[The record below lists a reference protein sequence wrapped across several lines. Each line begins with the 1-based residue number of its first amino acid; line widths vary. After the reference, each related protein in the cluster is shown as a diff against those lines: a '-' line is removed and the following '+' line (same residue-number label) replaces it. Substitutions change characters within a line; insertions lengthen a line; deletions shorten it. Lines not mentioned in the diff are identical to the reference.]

1 MEALESTQNQEEI
14 VPLQIPVFENTS
26 TNPLLDSSS
35 LPSSNEQTTHINAPN
50 QNTSQEMIEKAK
62 EPINNSEPL
71 PKNEDNDNIQIESN
85 NMELVSSNVQESMN
99 FEHGQQTLQRPNFN
113 IANPNWNTQTNNLD
127 NTDQN
132 FDIEYHHS
140 NVNNHNHNKA
150 PFSLRKLSDAGFQA
164 LPPGS
169 RLFLGNL
176 STHSTT
182 KKELYDIF
190 SPYGEI
196 FEISIKNSFGF
207 IQYDN
212 TERLEVSHG
221 KLHHRSQN
229 QDTGHKNNFGHH
241 HEKRWNQRGGNK
253 NNWHNNNKREY
264 SPARGHHTQTHN
276 NWHYNKEGNER
287 RHSRDSYRE
296 DHRDQK
302 NSHRSKPYRVPNRDY
317 SEQKQSRD
325 NRSQLHWHNNNK
337 REYSPARGH
346 HTQTHNNWHYNKEG
360 NERRHSR
367 DSYREDHRDQKNSHR
382 SKPYRVPNRDYSE
395 QKQSRDNR
403 SQLHDKAND
412 EFPLPRRQGNAV
424 PECQIIVLEEVDRNY
439 LWQAEN
445 AFREAKISVHTLHL
459 SRKLQIQAVVRQMIV
474 EGVHAVVFLE
484 RALIMNGRVNMQIFE
499 HQRSQDN
506 VKYDEYN
513 NIRIED
519 AVGLL
524 SRAHVSSVPNNMLTG
539 GQQILPQTQKA
550 APIIEQ
556 PNALN
561 INPISL
567 NNVNFAALANLLVV
581 SPGTNLQHQPGF
593 MSAQPQNF
601 DVQQILG
608 NLAPANAPNQQRY
621 TQVFPHNTM
630 PFNTSMINQHNV
642 NNPNVMPPPQPNN
655 TLPLPQHQPQHV
667 APNLQQFHNQIPG
680 SSNITDLMTQFN
692 NYNN

>member
-50 QNTSQEMIEKAK
+50 QNTSQEMIE
-62 EPINNSEPL
+62 PINNSESL

-190 SPYGEI
+190 SPYGEV

-221 KLHHRSQN
+221 KLHRRSQN

-296 DHRDQK
+296 
-302 NSHRSKPYRVPNRDY
+302 
-317 SEQKQSRD
+317 E
-325 NRSQLHWHNNNK
+325 
-337 REYSPARGH
+337 
-346 HTQTHNNWHYNKEG
+346 
-360 NERRHSR
+360 
-367 DSYREDHRDQKNSHR
+367 HRDQKNSHR

-445 AFREAKISVHTLHL
+445 AFREANISVHTLHL

-524 SRAHVSSVPNNMLTG
+524 SRARVSSVPNNMLTG

-593 MSAQPQNF
+593 MSAQPQSF

-692 NYNN
+692 NYNNQC

>member
-1 MEALESTQNQEEI
+1 
-14 VPLQIPVFENTS
+14 
-26 TNPLLDSSS
+26 
-35 LPSSNEQTTHINAPN
+35 
-50 QNTSQEMIEKAK
+50 
-62 EPINNSEPL
+62 
-71 PKNEDNDNIQIESN
+71 
-85 NMELVSSNVQESMN
+85 
-99 FEHGQQTLQRPNFN
+99 
-113 IANPNWNTQTNNLD
+113 
-127 NTDQN
+127 
-132 FDIEYHHS
+132 
-140 NVNNHNHNKA
+140 
-150 PFSLRKLSDAGFQA
+150 
-164 LPPGS
+164 
-169 RLFLGNL
+169 
-176 STHSTT
+176 
-182 KKELYDIF
+182 
-190 SPYGEI
+190 
-196 FEISIKNSFGF
+196 
-207 IQYDN
+207 
-212 TERLEVSHG
+212 LEVSHG

-253 NNWHNNNKREY
+253 NN
-264 SPARGHHTQTHN
+264 
-276 NWHYNKEGNER
+276 
-287 RHSRDSYRE
+287 
-296 DHRDQK
+296 
-302 NSHRSKPYRVPNRDY
+302 
-317 SEQKQSRD
+317 
-325 NRSQLHWHNNNK
+325 WHNNNK

-667 APNLQQFHNQIPG
+667 APNLQQFHNQIPA
-680 SSNITDLMTQFN
+680 N
-692 NYNN
+692 

>member
-253 NNWHNNNKREY
+253 NN
-264 SPARGHHTQTHN
+264 
-276 NWHYNKEGNER
+276 
-287 RHSRDSYRE
+287 
-296 DHRDQK
+296 
-302 NSHRSKPYRVPNRDY
+302 
-317 SEQKQSRD
+317 
-325 NRSQLHWHNNNK
+325 WHNNNK

>member
-85 NMELVSSNVQESMN
+85 NMELVSSNVQEVKN
-99 FEHGQQTLQRPNFN
+99 NTN
-113 IANPNWNTQTNNLD
+113 ISSND
-127 NTDQN
+127 
-132 FDIEYHHS
+132 

-253 NNWHNNNKREY
+253 NN
-264 SPARGHHTQTHN
+264 
-276 NWHYNKEGNER
+276 
-287 RHSRDSYRE
+287 
-296 DHRDQK
+296 
-302 NSHRSKPYRVPNRDY
+302 
-317 SEQKQSRD
+317 
-325 NRSQLHWHNNNK
+325 WHNNNK